1 MRKLILFSSF
11 LLSKGYII
19 ATEGKQAS
27 FAGKRNKK
35 KQWKIEPKNV
45 KIARSPVLNTV
56 PGT

>member
-1 MRKLILFSSF
+1 MKVI
-11 LLSKGYII
+11 LLSFFFPLPF
-19 ATEGKQAS
+19 T
-27 FAGKRNKK
+27 GKRNKK